1 MSRNKLI
8 SNINQNCTTDA
19 LWTDEDL
26 RIMQQPFSNKFY
38 QQWNKGF
45 KSYLDGR
52 WDDAL
57 AELNLTMS
65 LSPGQFDGPSDSLI
79 KFIEGHNC
87 RAPENWGGFREF
99 D

>member
-1 MSRNKLI
+1 MNRNKLI
-8 SNINQNCTTDA
+8 SSINEQCATDA
-19 LWTDEDL
+19 LWLDEDL
-26 RIMQQPFSNKFY
+26 RIMQQQFTSKFY
-38 QQWNKGF
+38 EEWNKGF

-65 LSPGQFDGPSDSLI
+65 LAPGGFDGPSDSLI

-87 RAPENWGGFREF
+87 KAPENWEGFREF